1 MEPANLYHRGRR
13 KPTLSSFLFEATQT
27 AHQTLPSSM
36 SHGLALL
43 PADVAAQVGYD
54 VLIADAVNH
63 RLRAVSLATGEVST
77 VAGNGVQRLIDSE
90 RVQDEADQ
98 SGTIDLAPFAA
109 GPLETSLST
118 PWDVQYSPV
127 EGVAIIAM
135 AGTHQLFSYQ
145 PVSKQLA
152 IYAGTA
158 LEGLVDGPADE
169 AWFAQSS
176 GLSIDSEG
184 TLWIADA

>member
-1 MEPANLYHRGRR
+1 
-13 KPTLSSFLFEATQT
+13 
-27 AHQTLPSSM
+27 
-36 SHGLALL
+36 
-43 PADVAAQVGYD
+43 AQGGYG
-54 VLIADAVNH
+54 VLMADAVDH

-77 VAGNGVQRLIDSE
+77 VAGNGVQRLIDSG
-90 RVQDEADQ
+90 RDLGGADQ
-98 SGTIDLAPFAA
+98 SGTVELAPFAD
-109 GPLETSLST
+109 GPLERSLST
-118 PWDVQYSPV
+118 PWDVKYSPV
-127 EGVAIIAM
+127 EGVEIIDM
-135 AGTHQLFSYQ
+135 AGSHQLFSYQ

-184 TLWIADA
+184 TLWIADAETSAVRYVVPS